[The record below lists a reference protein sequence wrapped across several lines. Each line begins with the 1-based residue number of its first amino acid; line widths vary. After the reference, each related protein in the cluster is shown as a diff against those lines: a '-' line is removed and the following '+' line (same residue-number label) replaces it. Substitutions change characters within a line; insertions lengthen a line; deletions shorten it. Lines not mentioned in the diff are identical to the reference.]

1 MVSTVKNNQKPDFA
15 GDYVLKEVIIINH
28 IGKKIDVK
36 NIMTELNIYES
47 IFKSAVTGSVILADT
62 TNQIARMSF
71 KD

>member
-1 MVSTVKNNQKPDFA
+1 MVTTVKNNEIPDFA

-47 IFKSAVTGSVILADT
+47 ILLALVSSASDGIYHIEDPE
-62 TNQIARMSF
+62 
-71 KD
+71 KEC